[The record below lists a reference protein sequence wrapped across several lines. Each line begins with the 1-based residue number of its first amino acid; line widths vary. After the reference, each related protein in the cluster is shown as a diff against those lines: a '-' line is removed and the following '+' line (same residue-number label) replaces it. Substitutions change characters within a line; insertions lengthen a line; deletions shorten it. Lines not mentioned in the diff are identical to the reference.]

1 MLLPSATEEKSP
13 SVDTAELG
21 FATANGLIYSGSMK
35 GLISCQWESMQ
46 IVSLV
51 LGTLGWEVQ
60 VAAVFLTQL
69 F

>member
-1 MLLPSATEEKSP
+1 M
-13 SVDTAELG
+13 DTTELG
-21 FATANGLIYSGSMK
+21 FAAANGLIYSGSMK

-46 IVSLV
+46 IASLV
-51 LGTLGWEVQ
+51 LGTLGWEVH